1 MCQRK
6 TEMRLTAA
14 TIRNLVLPSGK
25 VDYIFFDS
33 DLPGFGL
40 RVRSTGG
47 KTWMVQYAVHGRTR
61 RMALGTPAMLDPG
74 KAREAAKDLLAK
86 ARLGQDP
93 AGAKAELRAAAAM
106 TFGSILPRYLE
117 RQRARLKP
125 RSLLEVDRH
134 LSSHLRTFHY
144 RPIESIDRRSIAIR
158 LAEIGEASGPAAANR
173 VRASLSAFLT
183 WCAKEGLTETNA
195 CTFTNKAPE
204 NGARERVLSD
214 SELAAIWTAADTGEY
229 GAIIRLLMLLGCRR
243 AEVGDLRRSEVD
255 LEAGTITLAPARTKN
270 KREHVIPLSPAAIE
284 ILAAQPHRFNVD
296 GSPRDLIFGCSVGFM
311 EWSRAKADLDARI
324 TAAGKP
330 FEWRVHDFRRSL
342 STSLHERFGVQPNV
356 VEVILGHVGGHKGGV
371 AGVYNKALYLP
382 ERRRALTRWAEHL
395 DSVVTGKPV
404 SATIVNLR

>member
-1 MCQRK
+1 MYLHEQ
-6 TEMRLTAA
+6 
-14 TIRNLVLPSGK
+14 S
-25 VDYIFFDS
+25 
-33 DLPGFGL
+33 
-40 RVRSTGG
+40 
-47 KTWMVQYAVHGRTR
+47 
-61 RMALGTPAMLDPG
+61 
-74 KAREAAKDLLAK
+74 ARE
-86 ARLGQDP
+86 RRP
-93 AGAKAELRAAAAM
+93 RAC
-106 TFGSILPRYLE
+106 PV
-117 RQRARLKP
+117 RQRARCDLDC
-125 RSLLEVDRH
+125 SRH
-134 LSSHLRTFHY
+134 R
-144 RPIESIDRRSIAIR
+144 
-158 LAEIGEASGPAAANR
+158 R
-173 VRASLSAFLT
+173 VRGNHQAVDA
-183 WCAKEGLTETNA
+183 
-195 CTFTNKAPE
+195 
-204 NGARERVLSD
+204 AR
-214 SELAAIWTAADTGEY
+214 
-229 GAIIRLLMLLGCRR
+229 CRR